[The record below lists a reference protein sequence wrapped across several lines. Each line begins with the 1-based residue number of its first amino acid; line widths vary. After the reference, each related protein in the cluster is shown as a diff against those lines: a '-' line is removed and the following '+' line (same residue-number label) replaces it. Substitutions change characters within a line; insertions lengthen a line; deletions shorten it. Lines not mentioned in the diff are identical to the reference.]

1 MGGRQRVTAMDDF
14 SGKTAVVT
22 GASSGLGL
30 AAATLLAQRGAALE
44 LLDISL
50 ERLESTAEALRA
62 TGAEVRAH
70 GVDVTDSAAVAA
82 TFSAIRR
89 CDVLVNSAGIEG
101 PAGPL
106 ESCDLDAVDRV
117 LAVNVRG
124 SLACAQEAILRMK
137 EKGMGG
143 AIVNVASTA
152 GLLGSRRLG
161 AYALSKAAVISMTR
175 SLALSLAATQIRV
188 NAVCPGSIDSEMF
201 DRTLASAD
209 PEAERR
215 AMIALHPLGRL
226 GKPME
231 VAEAIA
237 FLASPAAAYIT
248 GVSLPVDG
256 GRLA

>member
-1 MGGRQRVTAMDDF
+1 MSVF
-14 SGKTAVVT
+14 SGKTVVVT
-22 GASSGLGL
+22 GASSGLGF
-30 AAATLLAQRGAALE
+30 ATAQLLAERGAALE
-44 LLDISL
+44 LLDISAD
-50 ERLESTAEALRA
+50 RLEAARDDLRKR
-62 TGAEVRAH
+62 GAQVETHR
-70 GVDVTDSAAVAA
+70 VDITDSAAVATA
-82 TFSAIRR
+82 FGAIAR
-89 CDVLVNSAGIEG
+89 CDALVNSAGIEG

-106 ESCDLDAVDRV
+106 ETCDLDAVDRV

-124 SLACAQEAILRMK
+124 GLACAQQAIRRMK
-137 EKGMGG
+137 AAGAGG

-175 SLALSLAATQIRV
+175 SLALSLAGDKIRV

-209 PEAERR
+209 PESERR

-226 GKPME
+226 GKPVE

>member
-1 MGGRQRVTAMDDF
+1 VTDF
-14 SGKTAVVT
+14 SGKTVVVT
-22 GASSGLGL
+22 GASSGLGF
-30 AAATLLAQRGAALE
+30 ATAQLLAERGAALD
-44 LLDISL
+44 LLDISVD
-50 ERLESTAEALRA
+50 RLEAARDDLRKR
-62 TGAEVRAH
+62 GAQVEIHR
-70 GVDVTDSAAVAA
+70 VDVTDGAAVAA
-82 TFSAIRR
+82 AFAAIAR
-89 CDVLVNSAGIEG
+89 CDALVNSAGMEG

-106 ESCDLDAVDRV
+106 ETCDLDAVDRV
-117 LAVNVRG
+117 LAVNLRG
-124 SLACAQEAILRMK
+124 SLACAQQAILLMK
-137 EKGMGG
+137 AAGLGG

-152 GLLGSRRLG
+152 GLVGSRRLG

-175 SLALSLAATQIRV
+175 SLALSLAGDSIRV

-226 GKPME
+226 GKPVE

>member
-1 MGGRQRVTAMDDF
+1 MTAF
-14 SGKTAVVT
+14 SGKTVVVT

-30 AAATLLAQRGAALE
+30 ATAQLLAERGAALE
-44 LLDISL
+44 LLDIAVD
-50 ERLESTAEALRA
+50 RLEAARDDLRKR
-62 TGAEVRAH
+62 GAQVEIHR
-70 GVDVTDSAAVAA
+70 VDVTDGAAVAA
-82 TFSAIRR
+82 AFAAIAR
-89 CDVLVNSAGIEG
+89 CDALVNSAGMEG

-106 ESCDLDAVDRV
+106 ETCDLDAVDRV
-117 LAVNVRG
+117 LAVNLRG
-124 SLACAQEAILRMK
+124 SLACAQQAILRMK
-137 EKGMGG
+137 AAGLGG
-143 AIVNVASTA
+143 AVVNVASTA

-175 SLALSLAATQIRV
+175 SLALSLAGDRIRV

-209 PEAERR
+209 PDAERR

-226 GKPME
+226 GKPVE

>member
-1 MGGRQRVTAMDDF
+1 VSEAAF
-14 SGKTAVVT
+14 IGKVAVVT
-22 GASSGLGL
+22 GGSSGIGF
-30 AAATLLAQRGAALE
+30 ATAELLAQKGAAVE
-44 LLDISL
+44 LVDISA
-50 ERLESTAEALRA
+50 ERLEESAGKLRRS
-62 TGAEVRAH
+62 GAAVRTYP
-70 GVDVTDSAAVAA
+70 VDVTDEGAVKAA
-82 TFSAIRR
+82 FEKIGR

-106 ESCDLDAVDRV
+106 EDCDLGAVDRV

-124 SLACAQEAILRMK
+124 GLACAQQAVPLMRHA
-137 EKGMGG
+137 GGG
-143 AIVNVASTA
+143 AIVNLASTA

-161 AYALSKAAVISMTR
+161 IYALSKSAVISMTR
-175 SLALSLAATQIRV
+175 SLALSLAGDNIRV

-215 AMIALHPLGRL
+215 MMISLHPLGRL
-226 GKPME
+226 GKPLE

-248 GVSLPVDG
+248 GACLPVDG

>member
-1 MGGRQRVTAMDDF
+1 MTVESDF
-14 SGKTAVVT
+14 SGKTVVVT
-22 GASSGLGL
+22 GAASGLGL
-30 AAATLLAQRGAALE
+30 ATANLLAARGAALE

-50 ERLESTAEALRA
+50 ERLEEVAEVLR
-62 TGAEVRAH
+62 GKNVQVRAH
-70 GVDVTDSAAVAA
+70 GVDITDGATLATTFAA
-82 TFSAIRR
+82 IPR

-106 ESCDLDAVDRV
+106 ETCDLDAVDHV
-117 LAVNVRG
+117 LAVNLRG
-124 SLACAQEAILRMK
+124 SLACAQQAIVRMK
-137 EKGMGG
+137 AASGGG

-175 SLALSLAATQIRV
+175 SLALSLAADSIRV

-215 AMIALHPLGRL
+215 AMIALHPLGL
-226 GKPME
+226 GKPLD
-231 VAEAIA
+231 VAETIA
-237 FLASPAAAYIT
+237 FLASPAAAYVT

>member
-1 MGGRQRVTAMDDF
+1 MAVF
-14 SGKTAVVT
+14 SGKTVVVT

-30 AAATLLAQRGAALE
+30 ATAQLLAERGAALE
-44 LLDISL
+44 LLDISAG
-50 ERLESTAEALRA
+50 RLEAARDDLRKR
-62 TGAEVRAH
+62 GAEVEIHR
-70 GVDVTDSAAVAA
+70 VDVTDGAAVAA
-82 TFSAIRR
+82 AFAAIAR
-89 CDVLVNSAGIEG
+89 CDALVNSAGMEG

-106 ESCDLDAVDRV
+106 ETCDLDAVDRV
-117 LAVNVRG
+117 LAVNLRG
-124 SLACAQEAILRMK
+124 SLACAQQAIFRMK
-137 EKGMGG
+137 GAGLGG

-175 SLALSLAATQIRV
+175 SLALSLAGDGIRV

-226 GKPME
+226 GKPVE